1 MNVFVCL
8 NLSVFFM
15 PTFTI
20 YRIQHDAIKDEEDP
34 PPDELQATFLDGERI
49 DLDQLRHLQEY
60 DADMTRN
67 QKGKKADREILKSGR
82 VGLIVLPTDIA
93 ELAAGR
99 LAIELAT
106 DGPCATRASGGR
118 VVGAVIDGIEFL
130 TAIKGPAM
138 YVAGSPLC

>member
-1 MNVFVCL
+1 MCCFYLCRHSQYTHTL
-8 NLSVFFM
+8 
-15 PTFTI
+15 
-20 YRIQHDAIKDEEDP
+20 HDAIKDEKAP

-60 DADMTRN
+60 DADTTQN
-67 QKGKKADREILKSGR
+67 QHGDADREIGSGR
-82 VGLIVLPTDIA
+82 VGLIVLPTDLA

-130 TAIKGPAM
+130 TDIKGPAL